1 MWSDENNFTIFPNCT
16 KVYVRRRPG
25 EEFRRECLKPTVKH
39 EGGKIMVWGC
49 VSGASGMGKL
59 KRIEG
64 KVDAEVYYRILRHQ
78 MAPTMTRQGGRKSF
92 IFMQDNAPVHTA
104 KKIHDFLERNGYD
117 VLDHPTQSPNLN
129 PLENIWWAI
138 EEALLDKL
146 LPSNADDLFDKIKEV
161 WDNYPTDE
169 RLKYIASMPR
179 RIEAVIQARGWH
191 TKY

>member
-1 MWSDENNFTIFPNCT
+1 
-16 KVYVRRRPG
+16 
-25 EEFRRECLKPTVKH
+25 
-39 EGGKIMVWGC
+39 MVWGC
-49 VSGASGMGKL
+49 VSGAGGMGKL

-92 IFMQDNAPVHTA
+92 IFMQDTA

-117 VLDHPTQSPNLN
+117 VLDHPAQSPDLN
-129 PLENIWWAI
+129 PLENIWWAM
-138 EEALLDKL
+138 EEALLDKPL
-146 LPSNADDLFDKIKEV
+146 LSNADDLFDKIKEV

-169 RLKYIASMPR
+169 LLKYIASMPR
-179 RIEAVIQARGWH
+179 RIEAVIQARSWH